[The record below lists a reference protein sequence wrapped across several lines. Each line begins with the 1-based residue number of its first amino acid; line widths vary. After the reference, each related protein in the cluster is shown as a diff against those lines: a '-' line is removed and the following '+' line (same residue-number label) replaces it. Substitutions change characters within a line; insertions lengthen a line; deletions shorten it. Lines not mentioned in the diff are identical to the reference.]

1 MPQISKQFVKHK
13 VKQKIEWL
21 LKEVISR
28 SRDQEDTAELVEAL
42 LTKTEQV
49 MISKRL
55 SIVLMLVKGCRIPEI
70 EETLKVSRP
79 TVYQSKRIIDNSGE
93 KFQKMIKV
101 IIQEDKMRERQN
113 RQVAEEAESNWII
126 PPKGNWKAIKSGQWQ
141 KVKDTEVP
149 F

>member
-1 MPQISKQFVKHK
+1 MPQVSKQFIKHN
-13 VKQKIEWL
+13 VQQKIEWL

-28 SRDQEDTAELVEAL
+28 SQNQKETAELIDAL

-55 SIVLMLVKGCRIPEI
+55 SIVLMLVKDYPIPEI

-79 TVYQSKRIIDNSGE
+79 TVYQSKKIIDNCGA
-93 KFQKMIKV
+93 KFQKMIEV
-101 IIQEDKMRERQN
+101 IIQEDKVRERQN
-113 RQVAEEAESNWII
+113 RQAAEEAESSWII
-126 PPKGNWKAIKSGQWQ
+126 PPKGNWKAIKSDQWR
-141 KVKDTEVP
+141 KVKETEVP